1 MSSTYAVILAGGS
14 GRRFWPLSRDHR
26 PKQLLKLLSDQTLL
40 EQALDRLQGLVPR
53 ENILILTNKEQ
64 ETEVRALLGGAVP
77 AENILAEP
85 DKRDTAPAIALGIG
99 WVAARDPEATMM
111 VLPADQLIKDRAA
124 FQQCLRGAVEVASRT
139 RALVTIGIKPTWA
152 CPGYG
157 YIERGRRAFISGLAH
172 SPAVYEVHKFREKPA
187 PELAEQFLAQG
198 NFSWNAG
205 MFIWTVG
212 AAIAELAQH
221 CPELA
226 RFIGEV
232 RHSHD
237 LPATLAAQFPALP
250 KISIDYAL
258 MENAGRV
265 LNVEASFDWDDVG
278 SWISV
283 GKYLP
288 TDADKNASNSPLSVI
303 ESGHNIV
310 FTATGQRVALLGVEN
325 LIIVQ
330 TPDALLIA
338 DRHSADAIKKL
349 VDLVPQE
356 LH

>member
-1 MSSTYAVILAGGS
+1 MSATYAVILAGGS

-26 PKQLLKLLSDQTLL
+26 PKQLLKLLSEETLL
-40 EQALDRLQGLVPR
+40 EQALARLDGLVPR
-53 ENILILTNKEQ
+53 EHILILTNREQ
-64 ETEVRALLGGAVP
+64 ETAVRALLGDKVP

-124 FQQCLRGAVEVASRT
+124 FQDCLRGAVEVASRT

-157 YIERGRRAFISGLAH
+157 YIERGRRAFISGLDH
-172 SPAVYEVHKFREKPA
+172 SPAVYEVQKFREKPA

-205 MFIWTVG
+205 MFIWTVSG
-212 AAIAELAQH
+212 VIAELAHH

-226 RFIGEV
+226 HFIGEV
-232 RHSHD
+232 RRSSD
-237 LPATLAAQFPALP
+237 LAATLAGQFSALP

-258 MENAGRV
+258 MEKAGRV

-288 TDADKNASNSPLSVI
+288 ADEARNVSNSPLTAI
-303 ESGHNIV
+303 ESHGNII
-310 FTATGQRVALLGVEN
+310 FTEGGQRVALLGVEN

-330 TPDALLIA
+330 TADALLIA
-338 DRHSADAIKKL
+338 DRHSADAIKNL
-349 VDLVPQE
+349 VDLVPRE

>member
-26 PKQLLKLLSDQTLL
+26 PKQLLKLLSEQTLL
-40 EQALDRLQGLVPR
+40 EQALERLGGLVPR
-53 ENILILTNKEQ
+53 ENILVLTNQEQ
-64 ETEVRALLGGAVP
+64 ETGVRALLGDKVP
-77 AENILAEP
+77 AENIIAEP

-111 VLPADQLIKDRAA
+111 VLPADQLIKDQAA
-124 FQQCLRGAVEVASRT
+124 FQECLRGAVEVAAKTS
-139 RALVTIGIKPTWA
+139 ALVTIGIKPTWA
-152 CPGYG
+152 CPSYG
-157 YIERGRRAFISGLAH
+157 YIERGQRASLTGLTH
-172 SPAVYEVHKFREKPA
+172 PTAVYEVHKFREKPA
-187 PELAEQFLAQG
+187 PELAERFLAEG

-205 MFIWTVG
+205 MFIWTVAG
-212 AAIAELAQH
+212 VIAELTRH

-226 RFIGEV
+226 RFIAEV
-232 RHSHD
+232 RHSRN
-237 LPATLAAQFPALP
+237 LAATLASQFSTLP

-258 MENAGRV
+258 MEKAGRV
-265 LNVEASFDWDDVG
+265 LNIEASFDWDDVG

-288 TDADKNASNSPLSVI
+288 ADEAQNASNSPLSVI

-310 FTATGQRVALLGVEN
+310 FTESGQRVALLGVEN

-330 TPDALLIA
+330 TGDALLIA

-349 VDLVPQE
+349 VDLVPKE